1 MSVLSAPQHTAAE
14 LTFVS
19 CDHVTGIV
27 AFAAPSKH
35 DAARVNVVSLD
46 TTNGAIH
53 CTCKGAEC
61 GRRCWHA
68 DHVRAAWLAIP
79 AMQQVRWL
87 SDAGL
92 ARHGRKV
99 RAMVAIYAA
108 CVGRILPADALA
120 LVAARHEWRLRAA
133 RAAALAPAAI
143 TPAAIVPALPLAA

>member
-1 MSVLSAPQHTAAE
+1 MSALTAPRHTAAE

-35 DAARVNVVSLD
+35 DATRVNVVLLD

-68 DHVRAAWLAIP
+68 DHVHAAWLASP
-79 AMQQVRWL
+79 AMLRVRWL

-92 ARHGRKV
+92 ARHGRKA
-99 RAMVAIYAA
+99 RAMVAIYEA
-108 CVGRILPADALA
+108 CAGRILPADALA
-120 LVAARHEWRLRAA
+120 LVAARHEWRLRAS
-133 RAAALAPAAI
+133 RAAALAPAPI
-143 TPAAIVPALPLAA
+143 IPALPLAA

>member
-1 MSVLSAPQHTAAE
+1 MSALTAPQHTAAE
-14 LTFVS
+14 LTFVF
-19 CDHVTGIV
+19 CDHVTGLV

-35 DAARVNVVSLD
+35 DASRTNVVSLD
-46 TTNGAIH
+46 TTNGDVH

-68 DHVRAAWLAIP
+68 DHVHAAWLASP
-79 AMQQVRWL
+79 AMLRVRWL

-92 ARHGRKV
+92 VRHGRKV

-108 CVGRILPADALA
+108 CAGRILPADALA

-143 TPAAIVPALPLAA
+143 IQTRLLAA